1 MRIFQNKL
9 PRAWKSTGITIV
21 DGQLEMSNFS
31 FGEEIFKSTS
41 NKFTINIIGKNIIG
55 NGSLLIKIYKEK
67 FLVWQEELSFKGA
80 SFSKKTVEI
89 EEESGREFRVVLSR
103 GRESKG
109 KILINSVMIS
119 QQATIK
125 EDPGPQ
131 IQPEV
136 IQEDEPTFAT
146 AIEDNKEKESI
157 LLNEKTEKIDTIDK
171 KAPSIKHIVQK
182 KRKQKKEKIT
192 TKIGAEL
199 QEEPIISSADETT
212 AIESLTTNIVAQQ
225 YTVEL
230 EQSVLEVLEE
240 KKKKN
245 NIWVHIIDFSTV
257 DDERDVFKYVNQIS
271 FGRGKQI
278 FLIKKNDDLEV
289 DLSKYDYVNI
299 FNENSNIE
307 EKLVGL
313 NPEKITF
320 LEQNLNEELLSFV
333 KKIKEK

>member
-9 PRAWKSTGITIV
+9 PRSWKSTGITIV
-21 DGQLEMSNFS
+21 NGQMEMSNFS

-55 NGSLLIKIYKEK
+55 NGSLLIKIYKEQ

-119 QQATIK
+119 HQAIIK
-125 EDPGPQ
+125 EDPVTQ
-131 IQPEV
+131 IQIQV
-136 IQEDEPTFAT
+136 TQEDEPTFAT
-146 AIEDNKEKESI
+146 MVEDNKEKRSV
-157 LLNEKTEKIDTIDK
+157 LLNEKTEKIDAAHK
-171 KAPSIKHIVQK
+171 KAPSIKRLVQK
-182 KRKQKKEKIT
+182 KRKPKKEKIP
-192 TKIGAEL
+192 TKSGPEL
-199 QEEPIISSADETT
+199 QEEPIVYNADEST
-212 AIESLTTNIVAQQ
+212 I
-225 YTVEL
+225 
-230 EQSVLEVLEE
+230 EE

-257 DDERDVFKYVNQIS
+257 EDERDVFKYINQIS
-271 FGRGKQI
+271 FGKGRQI
-278 FLIKKNDDLEV
+278 FLIKKNDNLEV

-299 FNENSNIE
+299 FNENLDIE
-307 EKLVGL
+307 EKLVEL

-320 LEQNLNEELLSFV
+320 LEQNLNKELLSFV
-333 KKIKEK
+333 KKIKEE